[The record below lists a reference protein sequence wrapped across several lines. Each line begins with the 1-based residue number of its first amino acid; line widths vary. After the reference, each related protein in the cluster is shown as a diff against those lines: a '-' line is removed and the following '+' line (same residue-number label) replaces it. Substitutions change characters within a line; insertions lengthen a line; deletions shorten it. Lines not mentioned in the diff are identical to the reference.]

1 MYQDKEKSQK
11 VYVESNC
18 VSRDDCCWDEAPEM
32 ITEVVAVKKQS
43 EQTEW
48 PTHWQTQL

>member
-18 VSRDDCCWDEAPEM
+18 VSRDDCCWDETPGL
-32 ITEVVAVKKQS
+32 ITEVVAVEQKS
-43 EQTEW
+43 EINEW
-48 PTHWQTQL
+48 PQHWQTQL